1 MISVPSLA
9 LIKRDRE
16 QHNKEVPVL
25 RTHNEVYEAV
35 EQAFKDRHELRHVKA
50 EEVARQLVLGGYL
63 QEELPVLLVAD
74 ALDIVEAE
82 EQAFAPGIRPAD
94 L

>member
-1 MISVPSLA
+1 M
-9 LIKRDRE
+9 
-16 QHNKEVPVL
+16 
-25 RTHNEVYEAV
+25 RTQNEVYEAV

-50 EEVARQLVLGGYL
+50 EEVTRQLVLGGYL
-63 QEELPVLLVAD
+63 QEKPPVLLVAD

>member
-1 MISVPSLA
+1 M
-9 LIKRDRE
+9 
-16 QHNKEVPVL
+16 
-25 RTHNEVYEAV
+25 RTQNEVYEAV
-35 EQAFKDRHELRHVKA
+35 EQAFKDHHELRHATA
-50 EEVARQLVLGGYL
+50 EELARQLVLRGYL
-63 QEELPVLLVAD
+63 QEEPPVLLVAD